1 MRNSLWAT
9 LHSSKQPCMLAKAH
23 ISGFEQAACSGQA
36 FCCAGWVQ
44 KAPDLA
50 PYPAPERQST
60 FWVRPFVLAAAD
72 GSRLRQDFLKCQTP
86 GSRSV
91 MKYVCRLHSS
101 YPKNLFPFHI
111 LCGALCHK
119 SFSNLLSLRPTT
131 PREVGLFL
139 WSRSPKPIAKQWLTG
154 LKKALGAV
162 PGLLTHCSIL
172 SLGEETFV
180 MP

>member
-23 ISGFEQAACSGQA
+23 INGFGQA

-44 KAPDLA
+44 RAPDLA

-91 MKYVCRLHSS
+91 MQYVCRLHSS
-101 YPKNLFPFHI
+101 YPKTSSPSTS
-111 LCGALCHK
+111 C
-119 SFSNLLSLRPTT
+119 
-131 PREVGLFL
+131 VGLFATSHSAIYSACVPRL
-139 WSRSPKPIAKQWLTG
+139 QGRSVCFCGAGALNPLQSSGSRA
-154 LKKALGAV
+154 
-162 PGLLTHCSIL
+162 
-172 SLGEETFV
+172 
-180 MP
+180 